1 MKTSSKKKRC
11 GKERDSPTC
20 FSNANLPSL
29 GNHIIK
35 YKYRHRDGRWLV
47 VLGIWYLKVPALRQQ
62 HQVVGTTDVIK
73 TRWVVWGMKSR
84 DLRRTRRMTV
94 EMVMVVMKIIYRQE
108 VIIVH
113 YRRCGCAKANV
124 LLTISCLHL
133 FMLWKCVCSYVAQ
146 QEISTF
152 CSPPRVG
159 VVSHN
164 RIETL
169 VAAGDQIWF
178 NQRPKC
184 SCTNL
189 RCVWFVQLISM
200 GQKIGFPNDYM
211 HPHCMEGQGMYA
223 LKIEENEVS
232 IHNV

>member
-1 MKTSSKKKRC
+1 MTACKKREKIHYRVSAAVWSRAQRLPQAESPASTSTHRLRSKAYWSSRSGEEGGSEEGEREEGVTISESPILKRAKMKTSSKKKRC

-113 YRRCGCAKANV
+113 HRRCGCAKANV
-124 LLTISCLHL
+124 LL
-133 FMLWKCVCSYVAQ
+133 
-146 QEISTF
+146 
-152 CSPPRVG
+152 
-159 VVSHN
+159 
-164 RIETL
+164 
-169 VAAGDQIWF
+169 
-178 NQRPKC
+178 
-184 SCTNL
+184 
-189 RCVWFVQLISM
+189 
-200 GQKIGFPNDYM
+200 
-211 HPHCMEGQGMYA
+211 
-223 LKIEENEVS
+223 
-232 IHNV
+232 